1 MHHPHMKAN
10 MNKFLMAALLL
21 AFSAIAQA
29 DLITGR
35 VVGVTDGDTI
45 TILDNTNTQHKIRL
59 AGIDAPEKNQA
70 FGTASKRSLSDMV
83 FGKQVDIEWSKRDR
97 YGRTVGKV
105 LTSGLD
111 VNLEQ
116 IRRGMAWFYTKYQS
130 ELLSEDR
137 QEYPVAQ
144 DYAEMNRL
152 GLWADSSPIPPWD
165 FRNKRR

>member
-1 MHHPHMKAN
+1 MAG
-10 MNKFLMAALLL
+10 LML
-21 AFSAIAQA
+21 AFSAITYA
-29 DLITGR
+29 DLINGR
-35 VVGVTDGDTI
+35 VVSVSDGDTI
-45 TILDNTNTQHKIRL
+45 TVLDNTNTQHKIRL
-59 AGIDAPEKNQA
+59 SGIDAPEKTQP
-70 FGTASKRSLSDMV
+70 FGTASRRSLSDLV
-83 FGKQVDIEWSKRDR
+83 YGKQVDIEWSKRDR

-130 ELLSEDR
+130 ELLSQDR
-137 QEYPVAQ
+137 QEYTGAQ
-144 DYAEMNRL
+144 DYAEKNRL

>member
-1 MHHPHMKAN
+1 
-10 MNKFLMAALLL
+10 MNKILMAGLML
-21 AFSAIAQA
+21 AFSAITYA
-29 DLITGR
+29 DLINGR
-35 VVGVTDGDTI
+35 VVSVSDGDTI
-45 TILDNTNTQHKIRL
+45 TVLDNTNTQHKIRL
-59 AGIDAPEKNQA
+59 SGIDAPEKTQP
-70 FGTASKRSLSDMV
+70 FGTASRRSLSDLV
-83 FGKQVDIEWSKRDR
+83 YGKQVDIEWSKRDR

-130 ELLSEDR
+130 ELLSQDR
-137 QEYPVAQ
+137 QEYTGAQ
-144 DYAEMNRL
+144 DYAEKNRL

>member
-1 MHHPHMKAN
+1 
-10 MNKFLMAALLL
+10 MNKILMAGLML
-21 AFSAIAQA
+21 AFSAITYA
-29 DLITGR
+29 DLINGR
-35 VVGVTDGDTI
+35 VVSVSDGDTI
-45 TILDNTNTQHKIRL
+45 TVLDNTNTQHKIRL
-59 AGIDAPEKNQA
+59 SGIDAPEKTQP
-70 FGTASKRSLSDMV
+70 FGTASRRSLSDLV
-83 FGKQVDIEWSKRDR
+83 YGKQVDIEMSKRDR

-130 ELLSEDR
+130 ELLSQDR
-137 QEYPVAQ
+137 QEYTGAQ
-144 DYAEMNRL
+144 DYAEKNRL